1 MHGITV
7 SVAILALASFIVLV
21 VNKPLT
27 EVSCPPVSMPEDI
40 GHWDK
45 PDYHL
50 FDDRPLRINT
60 L

>member
-27 EVSCPPVSMPEDI
+27 EVSCPPIHVPDNI
-40 GHWDK
+40 GQWEK
-45 PDYHL
+45 PDYSLSKDKHV
-50 FDDRPLRINT
+50 
-60 L
+60 